1 MKEMNAVNALSDAA
15 PDILTF
21 KKESRWKE
29 VWRRLKKDRL
39 AMFGLV
45 VISFLI
51 LCAVLADLIVP
62 YSVALKMA
70 PKLKLAQPSAV
81 HWFGCDGYGRDLLA
95 RCLHGGRISL
105 LIGFATSIATL
116 IVGSLLG
123 ALVGYVGG
131 KLDDIVMRALDI
143 FSAIPS
149 TLFAMAVVAAMGS
162 GIVNICIAISL
173 TNIPGFVRIVR
184 SSVLNIAEQE
194 YIEAMRAGGASTLHI
209 LVKHVIPNSVGTLI
223 VQTTANVASMIL
235 SAATLSFLGLGI
247 NPPQPEWG
255 ALVSEGKEF
264 LRTAPHLVLF
274 PGVLICVA
282 SFSMSI
288 LGDGL
293 RDALD
298 PRLRT

>member
-1 MKEMNAVNALSDAA
+1 MAA
-15 PDILTF
+15 STNGTTSGVMIF

-39 AMFGLV
+39 AMFALAVICAMILV
-45 VISFLI
+45 
-51 LCAVLADLIVP
+51 AVFADLIVS
-62 YSVALKMA
+62 YEAALKMNLR
-70 PKLKLAQPSAV
+70 LKLAQPSAV
-81 HWFGCDGYGRDLLA
+81 HWFGCDGYGRDLFA
-95 RCLHGGRISL
+95 RCIHGGRVSL
-105 LIGFATSIATL
+105 SIAFSTAFATL
-116 IVGSLLG
+116 VVGSLIG

-149 TLFAMAVVAAMGS
+149 ILFAMAMVAALGS

-194 YIEAMRAGGASTLHI
+194 YIEAARAGGTSTLRI
-209 LVKHVIPNSVGTLI
+209 LIKHVLPNAVGTII

-235 SAATLSFLGLGI
+235 IAATLSFLGLGI

-264 LRTAPHLVLF
+264 LRTAPHLILF
-274 PGVLICVA
+274 PGLMICIA

>member
-1 MKEMNAVNALSDAA
+1 MAA
-15 PDILTF
+15 STNGATPGVMIF

-39 AMFGLV
+39 AMFALA
-45 VISFLI
+45 VISAMI
-51 LCAVLADLIVP
+51 LVAVFADLIVS
-62 YSVALKMA
+62 YESALKMNLR
-70 PKLKLAQPSAV
+70 LKLAQPSAA
-81 HWFGCDGYGRDLLA
+81 HWFGCDGYGRDLFA
-95 RCLHGGRISL
+95 RCIHGARVSL
-105 LIGFATSIATL
+105 SIAFSTAFATL
-116 IVGSLLG
+116 VVGSLIG

-149 TLFAMAVVAAMGS
+149 ILLAMAMVAALGS

-194 YIEAMRAGGASTLHI
+194 YIEAARAGGTSTPRI
-209 LVKHVIPNSVGTLI
+209 LVKHVLPNAVGTII
-223 VQTTANVASMIL
+223 VQTTANIASMIL
-235 SAATLSFLGLGI
+235 IAATLSFLGLGI

-264 LRTAPHLVLF
+264 LRTAPHLILF
-274 PGVLICVA
+274 PGLMICIA

>member
-1 MKEMNAVNALSDAA
+1 MSSATIGATTGVM
-15 PDILTF
+15 TF
-21 KKESRWKE
+21 KKENRWKE

-45 VISFLI
+45 VISLMVI
-51 LCAVLADLIVP
+51 LALLADFIIP
-62 YSVALKMA
+62 YDAALKMNLR
-70 PKLKLAQPSAV
+70 LKLASPSAA
-81 HWFGCDGYGRDLLA
+81 HWFGCDGYGRDLFA
-95 RCLHGGRISL
+95 RCLHGARVSL
-105 LIGFATSIATL
+105 TIGFATSFATL
-116 IVGSLLG
+116 VVGSLLG

-131 KLDDIVMRALDI
+131 KLDDIIMRALDI

-194 YIEAMRAGGASTLHI
+194 YIEASRAGGTSTLRI
-209 LVKHVIPNSVGTLI
+209 LIKHVLPNAVGTLI

-235 SAATLSFLGLGI
+235 TAATLSFLGLGI

-264 LRTAPHLVLF
+264 LRTAPHLILF
-274 PGVLICVA
+274 PGVMICVA

>member
-1 MKEMNAVNALSDAA
+1 MNQVSVDAA
-15 PDILTF
+15 APVIVF
-21 KKESRWKE
+21 RKESRWKE

-39 AMFGLV
+39 AMFGLA
-45 VISFLI
+45 VISTMII
-51 LCAVLADLIVP
+51 LALLADFIVS
-62 YSVALKMA
+62 YEAALKMNLR
-70 PKLKLAQPSAV
+70 LKLAPPSAA
-81 HWFGCDGYGRDLLA
+81 HWFGCDGYGRDLFA
-95 RCLHGGRISL
+95 RCLHGARVSL
-105 LIGFATSIATL
+105 TVGFATSIATL

-123 ALVGYVGG
+123 AMVGYIGG

-162 GIVNICIAISL
+162 GIVNICIAISI

-194 YIEAMRAGGASTLHI
+194 YIEASRAGGTSTLRI
-209 LVKHVIPNSVGTLI
+209 LLKHVLPNSVGTLI

-235 SAATLSFLGLGI
+235 TAATLSFLGLGI

-264 LRTAPHLVLF
+264 LRTAPHLILF
-274 PGVLICVA
+274 PGVMICVA
-282 SFSMSI
+282 SFSMSV

>member
-1 MKEMNAVNALSDAA
+1 MTSTTVEVAGEVMV
-15 PDILTF
+15 F

-29 VWRRLKKDRL
+29 VWRRLKKDKL
-39 AMFGLV
+39 AMFALA
-45 VISFLI
+45 VISFM
-51 LCAVLADLIVP
+51 LIVAIFADFIAS
-62 YSVALKMA
+62 YDIALKMNLR
-70 PKLKLAQPSAV
+70 LKLALPSAE
-81 HWFGCDGYGRDLLA
+81 HWFGCDGYGRDLFA
-95 RCLHGGRISL
+95 RCVHGSRVSL
-105 LIGFATSIATL
+105 SIAFSTAIATL
-116 IVGSLLG
+116 IVGSFFG

-131 KLDDIVMRALDI
+131 RLDDIVMRALDI

-149 TLFAMAVVAAMGS
+149 ILFAMAMVAALGS
-162 GIVNICIAISL
+162 GIVNICIAIAL
-173 TNIPGFVRIVR
+173 TNIPAFVRMVR

-194 YIEAMRAGGASTLHI
+194 YIEAARAGGTSTLRI
-209 LVKHVIPNSVGTLI
+209 LFKHVLPNAVGTII

-235 SAATLSFLGLGI
+235 IAATLSFLGMGI

-264 LRTAPHLVLF
+264 LRTAPHLILF
-274 PGVLICVA
+274 PGLMICIA

-298 PRLRT
+298 PRLRV

>member
-1 MKEMNAVNALSDAA
+1 MNPSVVNTTSVDM
-15 PDILTF
+15 TF
-21 KKESRWKE
+21 RKESRWKE

-51 LCAVLADLIVP
+51 VCALLVGFFIP
-62 YSVALKMA
+62 YEAALKMNLR
-70 PKLKLAQPSAV
+70 LKLAPPSAT
-81 HWFGCDGYGRDLLA
+81 HWFGCDGYGRDLFA
-95 RCLHGGRISL
+95 RCLYGARVSL
-105 LIGFATSIATL
+105 TIGFATSFATL
-116 IVGSLLG
+116 IVGSMLG
-123 ALVGYVGG
+123 ALVGYIGG
-131 KLDDIVMRALDI
+131 KFDNLVMRGLDI

-149 TLFAMAVVAAMGS
+149 TLFAMAVVAAMGP
-162 GIVNICIAISL
+162 GIINICIAISL

-184 SSVLNIAEQE
+184 SSVLNIAEHE
-194 YIEAMRAGGASTLHI
+194 YIEAARAGGTSTLRI
-209 LVKHVIPNSVGTLI
+209 LTKHVLPNAVGTLI

-235 SAATLSFLGLGI
+235 TAATLSFLGLGI

-264 LRTAPHLVLF
+264 LRTAPHLILF
-274 PGVLICVA
+274 PGVLIVIA

>member
-1 MKEMNAVNALSDAA
+1 MTSTTAEVAGEVM
-15 PDILTF
+15 IF

-29 VWRRLKKDRL
+29 VWRRLKKDKL
-39 AMFGLV
+39 AMFALA
-45 VISFLI
+45 VICFM
-51 LCAVLADLIVP
+51 LIVAIFADFIAS
-62 YSVALKMA
+62 YDTALKMN
-70 PKLKLAQPSAV
+70 LRQKLALPSAA
-81 HWFGCDGYGRDLLA
+81 HWFGCDGYGRDLFA
-95 RCLHGGRISL
+95 RCVHGSRVSL
-105 LIGFATSIATL
+105 SIAFSTAIATL
-116 IVGSLLG
+116 IVGSFFG

-131 KLDDIVMRALDI
+131 RLDDIVMRGLDI

-149 TLFAMAVVAAMGS
+149 ILYAMAMVAALGS
-162 GIVNICIAISL
+162 GIVNICIAIAL
-173 TNIPGFVRIVR
+173 TNIPAFVRIVR

-194 YIEAMRAGGASTLHI
+194 HIEAARAGGTSTFRI
-209 LVKHVIPNSVGTLI
+209 LIKHVLPNAVGTII

-235 SAATLSFLGLGI
+235 IAATLSFLGMGI

-264 LRTAPHLVLF
+264 LRTAPHLILF
-274 PGVLICVA
+274 PGLMICIA

-298 PRLRT
+298 PRLRV

>member
-1 MKEMNAVNALSDAA
+1 MAA
-15 PDILTF
+15 STNGATPGVMIF

-39 AMFGLV
+39 AMFALAVICAMILV
-45 VISFLI
+45 
-51 LCAVLADLIVP
+51 AVFADLIVS
-62 YSVALKMA
+62 YEAALKMNLR
-70 PKLKLAQPSAV
+70 LKLAQPSAA
-81 HWFGCDGYGRDLLA
+81 HWFGCDGYGRDLFA
-95 RCLHGGRISL
+95 RCIHGARVSL
-105 LIGFATSIATL
+105 SIAFSTAFATL
-116 IVGSLLG
+116 VVGSLIG

-149 TLFAMAVVAAMGS
+149 ILFAMAMVAALGS

-194 YIEAMRAGGASTLHI
+194 YIEAARAGGTSTPRI
-209 LVKHVIPNSVGTLI
+209 LVKHVLPNAVGTII

-235 SAATLSFLGLGI
+235 IAATLSFLGLGI

-264 LRTAPHLVLF
+264 LRTAPHLILF
-274 PGVLICVA
+274 PGLMICIA

>member
-1 MKEMNAVNALSDAA
+1 MNE
-15 PDILTF
+15 F

-45 VISFLI
+45 VISLMIFFAL
-51 LCAVLADLIVP
+51 LADVIVP
-62 YSVALKMA
+62 YEAALKMN
-70 PKLKLAQPSAV
+70 LRQKLAPPSAV
-81 HWFGCDGYGRDLLA
+81 HWFGCDGYGRDLFA
-95 RCLHGGRISL
+95 RCLHGARVSL
-105 LIGFATSIATL
+105 TIGFATSIATL
-116 IVGSLLG
+116 LAGSMLG

-131 KLDDIVMRALDI
+131 KLDDLIMRALDI

-149 TLFAMAVVAAMGS
+149 TLFAMAVVAAMGP

-194 YIEAMRAGGASTLHI
+194 YIEASRAGGTATLRI
-209 LVKHVIPNSVGTLI
+209 LTKHVLPNCVGTLI

-235 SAATLSFLGLGI
+235 TAATLSFLGLGI

-264 LRTAPHLVLF
+264 LRTAPHLILF
-274 PGVLICVA
+274 PGVMICVA
-282 SFSMSI
+282 SFSMSV

>member
-1 MKEMNAVNALSDAA
+1 MNAVNALSDAA

>member
-1 MKEMNAVNALSDAA
+1 MAA
-15 PDILTF
+15 STNGATPGVMIF

-39 AMFGLV
+39 AMFALAVICAMILV
-45 VISFLI
+45 
-51 LCAVLADLIVP
+51 AVFADLIVS
-62 YSVALKMA
+62 YEAALKMNLR
-70 PKLKLAQPSAV
+70 LKLAQPSAV
-81 HWFGCDGYGRDLLA
+81 HWFGCDGYGRDLFA
-95 RCLHGGRISL
+95 RCIHGGRVSL
-105 LIGFATSIATL
+105 SIAFSTAFATL
-116 IVGSLLG
+116 VVGSLIG

-149 TLFAMAVVAAMGS
+149 ILFAMAMVAALGS

-194 YIEAMRAGGASTLHI
+194 YIEAARAGGTSTLRI
-209 LVKHVIPNSVGTLI
+209 LIKHVLPNAVGTII

-235 SAATLSFLGLGI
+235 IAATLSFLGLGI

-264 LRTAPHLVLF
+264 LRTAPHLILF
-274 PGVLICVA
+274 PGLMICIA

>member
-1 MKEMNAVNALSDAA
+1 MAASTNDAT
-15 PDILTF
+15 PGVMIF

-39 AMFGLV
+39 AMFALAVICVMLLV
-45 VISFLI
+45 
-51 LCAVLADLIVP
+51 AVFADLIVS
-62 YSVALKMA
+62 YESALKMNLR
-70 PKLKLAQPSAV
+70 LKLAQPSAA
-81 HWFGCDGYGRDLLA
+81 HWFGCDGYGRDLFA
-95 RCLHGGRISL
+95 RCIHGARVSL
-105 LIGFATSIATL
+105 TIAFSTAFATL
-116 IVGSLLG
+116 VVGSLIG

-149 TLFAMAVVAAMGS
+149 ILFAMAMVAALGS

-194 YIEAMRAGGASTLHI
+194 YIEAARAGGTSTLRI
-209 LVKHVIPNSVGTLI
+209 LVKHVLPNAVGTII

-235 SAATLSFLGLGI
+235 IAATLSFLGLGI

-264 LRTAPHLVLF
+264 LRTAPHLILF
-274 PGVLICVA
+274 PGLMICIA

>member
-1 MKEMNAVNALSDAA
+1 MTSTTVEVAGEVMV
-15 PDILTF
+15 F

-29 VWRRLKKDRL
+29 VWRRLKKDKL
-39 AMFGLV
+39 AMFALA
-45 VISFLI
+45 VICFM
-51 LCAVLADLIVP
+51 LIVAIFADFIAS
-62 YSVALKMA
+62 YDIALKMNLR
-70 PKLKLAQPSAV
+70 LKLALPSAD
-81 HWFGCDGYGRDLLA
+81 HWFGCDGYGRDLFA
-95 RCLHGGRISL
+95 RCVHGSRVSL
-105 LIGFATSIATL
+105 SIAFSTAIATL
-116 IVGSLLG
+116 IVGSFFG

-131 KLDDIVMRALDI
+131 RLDDIVMRALDI

-149 TLFAMAVVAAMGS
+149 ILFAMAMVAALGS
-162 GIVNICIAISL
+162 GIVNICIAIAL
-173 TNIPGFVRIVR
+173 TNIPAFVRMVR

-194 YIEAMRAGGASTLHI
+194 YIEAARAGGTSTLRI
-209 LVKHVIPNSVGTLI
+209 LFKHVLPNAVGTII

-235 SAATLSFLGLGI
+235 IAATLSFLGMGI

-264 LRTAPHLVLF
+264 LRTAPHLILF
-274 PGVLICVA
+274 PGLMICIA

-298 PRLRT
+298 PRLRV

>member
-1 MKEMNAVNALSDAA
+1 MNQVSVDAA
-15 PDILTF
+15 APVIVF
-21 KKESRWKE
+21 RKESRWKE

-39 AMFGLV
+39 AMFGLA
-45 VISFLI
+45 VISTMII
-51 LCAVLADLIVP
+51 LALLADFIVS
-62 YSVALKMA
+62 YEAALKMNLR
-70 PKLKLAQPSAV
+70 LKLAPPSAV
-81 HWFGCDGYGRDLLA
+81 HWFGCDGYGRDLFA
-95 RCLHGGRISL
+95 RCLHGARVSL
-105 LIGFATSIATL
+105 TVGFATSIATL

-123 ALVGYVGG
+123 AMVGYIGG

-194 YIEAMRAGGASTLHI
+194 YIEASRAGGTSTLRI
-209 LVKHVIPNSVGTLI
+209 LLKHVLPNSVGTLI

-235 SAATLSFLGLGI
+235 TSATLSFLGLGI

-264 LRTAPHLVLF
+264 LRTAPHLILF
-274 PGVLICVA
+274 PGVMICVA
-282 SFSMSI
+282 SFSMSV

>member
-1 MKEMNAVNALSDAA
+1 MNPSTTNTTAA
-15 PDILTF
+15 IITF
-21 KKESRWKE
+21 KKEGQWKE

-51 LCAVLADLIVP
+51 ICSLLANFIVP
-62 YSVALKMA
+62 YEAALKMNLR
-70 PKLKLAQPSAV
+70 LKLAMPSAT
-81 HWFGCDGYGRDLLA
+81 HWFGCDGYGRDLFA
-95 RCLHGGRISL
+95 RCLYGSRVSL
-105 LIGFATSIATL
+105 TIGFGTSFATL

-131 KLDDIVMRALDI
+131 KLDDLVMRGLDI

-149 TLFAMAVVAAMGS
+149 TLFAMAVVAAMGP
-162 GIVNICIAISL
+162 GILNICIAISL
-173 TNIPGFVRIVR
+173 TRIPAFVRIVR

-194 YIEAMRAGGASTLHI
+194 YIEASRAGGTSMLRI
-209 LVKHVIPNSVGTLI
+209 LIKHVLPNAVGTII

-235 SAATLSFLGLGI
+235 TAATLSFLGLGI

-264 LRTAPHLVLF
+264 LRTAPHLILF
-274 PGVLICVA
+274 PGVLIVIA

>member
-1 MKEMNAVNALSDAA
+1 MTSTTVEVAGEVMV
-15 PDILTF
+15 F

-29 VWRRLKKDRL
+29 VWRRLKKDKL
-39 AMFGLV
+39 AMFALV
-45 VISFLI
+45 VISFM
-51 LCAVLADLIVP
+51 LIVAIFADFIAT
-62 YSVALKMA
+62 YDTALKMNLR
-70 PKLKLAQPSAV
+70 LKLALPSAD
-81 HWFGCDGYGRDLLA
+81 HWFGCDGYGRDLFA
-95 RCLHGGRISL
+95 RCVHGSRVSL
-105 LIGFATSIATL
+105 SIAFSTAIATL
-116 IVGSLLG
+116 IVGSFFG

-149 TLFAMAVVAAMGS
+149 ILFAMAMVAALGS
-162 GIVNICIAISL
+162 GIVNICIAIAL
-173 TNIPGFVRIVR
+173 TNIPAFVRMVR

-194 YIEAMRAGGASTLHI
+194 YIEAARAGGTSTLRI
-209 LVKHVIPNSVGTLI
+209 LIKHVLPNAVGTII

-235 SAATLSFLGLGI
+235 IAATLSFLGMGI

-264 LRTAPHLVLF
+264 LRTAPHLILF
-274 PGVLICVA
+274 PGLMICIA

-298 PRLRT
+298 PRLRV

>member
-1 MKEMNAVNALSDAA
+1 MTASVNDATTSVM
-15 PDILTF
+15 IF

-39 AMFGLV
+39 AMFALAVIGAMILV
-45 VISFLI
+45 
-51 LCAVLADLIVP
+51 AVLADFIVS
-62 YSVALKMA
+62 YESALKMNLR
-70 PKLKLAQPSAV
+70 LKLAQPSAV
-81 HWFGCDGYGRDLLA
+81 HWFGCDGYGRDLFA
-95 RCLHGGRISL
+95 RCIHGARVSL
-105 LIGFATSIATL
+105 SIAFSTAFATL
-116 IVGSLLG
+116 VVGSLIG

-149 TLFAMAVVAAMGS
+149 ILFAMAMVAALGS

-194 YIEAMRAGGASTLHI
+194 YIEAARAGGTSTLRI
-209 LVKHVIPNSVGTLI
+209 LIKHVLPNAVGTII

-235 SAATLSFLGLGI
+235 IAATLSFLGLGI

-264 LRTAPHLVLF
+264 LRTAPHLILF
-274 PGVLICVA
+274 PGLMICIA

>member
-1 MKEMNAVNALSDAA
+1 MDPAMIDTTTG
-15 PDILTF
+15 IIIF

-39 AMFGLV
+39 AMFALA
-45 VISFLI
+45 VISLMI
-51 LCAVLADLIVP
+51 LLAVFADLIVP
-62 YSVALKMA
+62 YETALKMNLR
-70 PKLKLAQPSAV
+70 LKLAPPSAE
-81 HWFGCDGYGRDLLA
+81 HWFGCDGYGRDLFA
-95 RCLHGGRISL
+95 RCLHGARVSL
-105 LIGFATSIATL
+105 SIAFSTAFATL
-116 IVGSLLG
+116 VVGSMIG

-149 TLFAMAVVAAMGS
+149 ILFAMAMVAALGS

-194 YIEAMRAGGASTLHI
+194 YIEAARAGGTSTLRI
-209 LVKHVIPNSVGTLI
+209 LIKHVLPNAVGTII

-235 SAATLSFLGLGI
+235 IAATLSFLGLGI

-264 LRTAPHLVLF
+264 LRTAPHLILF
-274 PGVLICVA
+274 PGVMICVA